1 MSQYNLLRNTLFAGA
16 PLPISP
22 PLSSASVS
30 CNRLPGKSQVFK
42 SRCQQSSFWRTQLC
56 AFPRAAVISYL
67 GGFRQQKCV
76 VSQFWKPKV
85 QNQGGGKAL
94 LLLMALGED
103 LSLPLSWFL
112 VAASHPWLS
121 LAYSCTAPIS
131 ASIFFPVSY
140 PPLRGAPITALKAH
154 PRSSRNHCKIL
165 G

>member
-85 QNQGGGKAL
+85 QNQGVRQGHTPSSDSSGDFIPCLFQLLEAL
-94 LLLMALGED
+94 NICWPV
-103 LSLPLSWFL
+103 PL
-112 VAASHPWLS
+112 ASHPL
-121 LAYSCTAPIS
+121 LLCVCGEGGNVIC
-131 ASIFFPVSY
+131 VS
-140 PPLRGAPITALKAH
+140 P
-154 PRSSRNHCKIL
+154 IL
-165 G
+165 GISGPCRYSRMISPSEDP